1 MKRII
6 TSLLLTICFCAIGFG
21 QAANNQ
27 GGTGANGT
35 GLTTLTNVGESLRVN
50 AVLIPRVDARRIF
63 GEEIANNYAVVE
75 VNIGNK
81 SPDASFILHGIF
93 IDYSKWALRGGEA
106 TAKSSEEFDGRYQR
120 PTLSNQIGSAEY
132 RVVRGQFLDA
142 KMWTKRAW
150 TMRLL
155 TFAGSLA
162 GAYPFPVGREI
173 FTKQLSAFS
182 GVFVP
187 GVREVWPDSTIE
199 QLNNISDFGY
209 RTNRAIPKQGAEIV
223 VGFFPIERFLTPGF
237 KKLYLKS
244 PALFFAPLQMLLDRK
259 IEKDVAAALNLGFGP
274 SELEELRRAL
284 PCYVSIK
291 EHSIERPSAD
301 YEVCLG
307 ELELREETDK
317 SGSKVIKVIAGKK
330 AASFRALTYLDNVS
344 LNNVTVVV
352 DGVMSVNTTTIAAK
366 IDEIGFDALDGC
378 ASTDLPCFW
387 ADTEAGGGV
396 RTGFI
401 KGAYFTGGSLVID
414 EKDKLRLKDFQ
425 VITDKSDDQIQRFS
439 FKLTDPIASDTKI
452 HFKVTKPN
460 PAGGSAAPLAS
471 NIREYLIHYSAP
483 PQPTISEVSQ
493 DKPEKGKLTI
503 KGSGFID
510 SPTYPLQVKLTKPDG
525 ATMTAKVL
533 SRKVAEL
540 VVEMPSGPAGC
551 WNGTVLL
558 GGALA
563 AQQTGADCFCFFIA
577 PAPKLESATIDGK
590 IITVEG
596 QDLIPTQLCQEPG
609 PALTFQISKGDK
621 TAEYQVVG
629 PGPFAGSEMTLRLKD
644 TAPAVDDTWVVKV
657 LLDGKEVKENGTASI
672 KKKASP

>member
-6 TSLLLTICFCAIGFG
+6 TSLLLVTYFCAIGFG

-27 GGTGANGT
+27 GGTGANGA
-35 GLTTLTNVGESLRVN
+35 GLTTLTSVGESLRVH

-81 SPDASFILHGIF
+81 SPDASFILHGIY
-93 IDYSKWALRGGEA
+93 IDYSRWALRGGEA
-106 TAKSSEEFDGRYQR
+106 KGAPSENIDGRYQR
-120 PTLSNQIGSAEY
+120 PTYSNQIASEEY

-237 KKLYLKS
+237 KKLYLRS
-244 PALFFAPLQMLLDRK
+244 PALFFAPLQMLLDKK
-259 IEKDVAAALNLGFGP
+259 IEKDVNAALNLGFEP
-274 SELEELRRAL
+274 SQMEDLRRAL

-291 EHSIERPSAD
+291 EHSIEKPAAD
-301 YEVCLG
+301 YEVCLTEMG
-307 ELELREETDK
+307 LQENEKD
-317 SGSKVIKVIAGKK
+317 GFKVIKVIDVKK
-330 AASFRALTYLDNVS
+330 AASFRTLTYLDNVS

-352 DGVMSVNTTTIAAK
+352 DGVMSVNTTAIAAK
-366 IDEIGFDALDGC
+366 VDEIGFDAFDGC
-378 ASTDLPCFW
+378 ASADLPCFW

-414 EKDKLRLKDFQ
+414 EKDRLKLKDFQ
-425 VITDKSDDQIQRFS
+425 VITDKSNDQIQRFS
-439 FKLTDPIASDTKI
+439 FKLTDPIGSDTKI

-460 PAGGSAAPLAS
+460 PAGGSAAPLES
-471 NIREYLIHYSAP
+471 NVREYLIHYPAP
-483 PQPTISEVSQ
+483 PQPTISDVAQ

-525 ATMTAKVL
+525 TTMTAKVL

-540 VVEMPSGPAGC
+540 IVEMPSGPAGC
-551 WNGTVLL
+551 WNGSVLL

-577 PAPKLESATIDGK
+577 PAPKLNSATLEGKTITLDGEELLF
-590 IITVEG
+590 T
-596 QDLIPTQLCQEPG
+596 QDCRPPG
-609 PALTFQISKGDK
+609 PTLAFVVSKGDK
-621 TAEYQVVG
+621 TAAIERAQGSSDGSTVTLQLK
-629 PGPFAGSEMTLRLKD
+629 AG
-644 TAPAVDDTWVVKV
+644 APDVDDTWVVKA
-657 LLDGKEVKENGTASI
+657 LLAGVEVKDNGTAAI
-672 KKKASP
+672 KKKAP